1 MEGAL
6 SGRRTKSAVK
16 AAESK
21 KAPLPKHRREGRF
34 LHMDPLSGLLVGVL
48 SHGGKR
54 KHPLRRCAADGLD
67 LVQDQTGDQNV
78 KSRSKDGYRF
88 F

>member
-1 MEGAL
+1 M
-6 SGRRTKSAVK
+6 
-16 AAESK
+16 
-21 KAPLPKHRREGRF
+21 
-34 LHMDPLSGLLVGVL
+34 HMDSLSGLLVGVL
-48 SHGGKR
+48 SHDGRR